1 MNLIEFYFDYVLR
14 GILIVLIPIVFVS
27 LTMAILMASNT
38 FEFVFF
44 TLITLVLLP
53 GLAMMLYYIIFVWNT
68 L

>member
-44 TLITLVLLP
+44 TLITLVMLP
-53 GLAMMLYYIIFVWNT
+53 GLAMMLYYIIFMWNT